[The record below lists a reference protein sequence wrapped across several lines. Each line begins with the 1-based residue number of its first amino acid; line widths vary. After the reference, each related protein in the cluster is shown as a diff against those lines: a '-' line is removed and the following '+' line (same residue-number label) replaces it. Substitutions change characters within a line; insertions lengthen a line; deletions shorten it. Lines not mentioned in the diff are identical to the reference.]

1 MSNPRIWILTTL
13 AGAVL
18 AANAQAQTM
27 APGLW
32 EHTFSVKS
40 RSGQMEGALARMQQE
55 LAKMPP
61 EQRQRMQAMM
71 AAQGTTLGPKGNTS
85 RICLSKERAARADM
99 PLQDDDDC
107 TQQTVSRSGSTIKF
121 KFACSGT
128 PASSGEGEYT
138 LTGDKAYRGHAVMNT
153 TVQGKPDRI
162 EMQQSGQWISADCG
176 AIKPR

>member
-1 MSNPRIWILTTL
+1 
-13 AGAVL
+13 
-18 AANAQAQTM
+18 M

-40 RSGQMEGALARMQQE
+40 RSGQMEDAMARMQQQ
-55 LAKMPP
+55 LAKMPA

-71 AAQGTTLGPKGNTS
+71 AAEGTTLGPKGNTS
-85 RICLSKERAARADM
+85 RVCLSKERAARADM
-99 PLQDDDDC
+99 LLQDDC
-107 TQQTVSRSGSTIKF
+107 TQKTLSRSGSTIKF
-121 KFACSGT
+121 KFTCSGP

-138 LTGDKAYRGHAVMNT
+138 LSGDKAYRGHSVMNT
-153 TVQGKPDRI
+153 TMQGKPDRI